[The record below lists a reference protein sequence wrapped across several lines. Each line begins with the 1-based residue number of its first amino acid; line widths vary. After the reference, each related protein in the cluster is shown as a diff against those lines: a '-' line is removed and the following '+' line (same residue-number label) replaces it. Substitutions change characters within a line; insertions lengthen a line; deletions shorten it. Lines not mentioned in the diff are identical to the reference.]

1 MRLQTIIWT
10 LVIIVSAYGLYQV
23 KYQVRD
29 VKKEAARI
37 DAQLQAENKTLHVLK
52 AEWVYLNRPA
62 RLQELSRKHLDLV
75 PLAADQ
81 MMDNHS
87 LADLAMPED
96 DGKSVADSGVSTNK
110 PEGVTPTSGV
120 AYGR

>member
-29 VKKEAARI
+29 VKQEAARI
-37 DAQLQAENKTLHVLK
+37 NAQLQAENKTLHVLK

-75 PLAADQ
+75 PLAADH
-81 MMDNHS
+81 MMDSHS
-87 LADLAMPED
+87 LADLAMPQDEENA
-96 DGKSVADSGVSTNK
+96 VADSGAAAQK
-110 PEGVTPTSGV
+110 PEGVTPASGV
-120 AYGR
+120 VYGR

>member
-10 LVIIVSAYGLYQV
+10 LVVFVAAYGLYQV

-29 VKKEAARI
+29 VKKEAAQI
-37 DAQLQAENKTLHVLK
+37 DAQLQAENKALHVLK

-81 MMDNHS
+81 MVDSHS
-87 LADLAMPED
+87 LADLEMPEAETNAVAE
-96 DGKSVADSGVSTNK
+96 SVNPVVQ
-110 PEGVTPTSGV
+110 GVTPASGV

>member
-1 MRLQTIIWT
+1 MRLQTMIWT
-10 LVIIVSAYGLYQV
+10 LVVFVAAYGLYQV

-29 VKKEAARI
+29 VKKEAAHI
-37 DAQLQAENKTLHVLK
+37 DAQLQAENKALHVLK

-81 MMDNHS
+81 MVDSHN
-87 LADLAMPED
+87 LADLDLPPLENNAVAEGEAMP
-96 DGKSVADSGVSTNK
+96 V
-110 PEGVTPTSGV
+110 PQGVTPASGV